1 MALNLWLKVGSVLM
15 MFTTLSKLLIG
26 AGYGTD
32 LPILPFV
39 AAHAIFFYAIGMGIV
54 IASWTKKVM
63 VILLVIVAVFLGLA
77 ALGV

>member
-26 AGYGTD
+26 AGYGTN

-39 AAHAIFFYAIGMGIV
+39 AAHAIVFYTLGVGIV
-54 IASWTKKVM
+54 IGSWTKKLV
-63 VILLVIVAVFLGLA
+63 VIFIAMFLVFIALALLQI
-77 ALGV
+77 